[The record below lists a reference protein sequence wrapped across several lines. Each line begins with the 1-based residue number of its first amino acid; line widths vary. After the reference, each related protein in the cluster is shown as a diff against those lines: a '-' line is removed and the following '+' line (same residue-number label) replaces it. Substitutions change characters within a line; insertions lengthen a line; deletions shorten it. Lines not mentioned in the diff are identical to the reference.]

1 MEYYVD
7 NWACEWIA
15 CRSSLYTPLININRN
30 LRMLNE
36 QAFKAL
42 QSQNLLDPQAEK
54 DLNEALDSITDGN
67 NKR

>member
-1 MEYYVD
+1 M
-7 NWACEWIA
+7 
-15 CRSSLYTPLININRN
+15 YTPLININRN